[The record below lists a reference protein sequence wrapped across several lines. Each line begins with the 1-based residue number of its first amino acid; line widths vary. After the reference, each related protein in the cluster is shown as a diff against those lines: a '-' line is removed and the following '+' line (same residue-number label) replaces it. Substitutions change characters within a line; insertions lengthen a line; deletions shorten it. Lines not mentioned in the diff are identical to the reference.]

1 MSSASADEVN
11 PEAALDDVLSKLKF
25 ESEKCIEVPDEQGG
39 GAPQISIEDITV
51 LIILFHGTV
60 RLTQIP
66 NVGYYGVHIDVD
78 KLTSIEN
85 LAYLGL
91 APTGLSNIGTN
102 DELTAYKEFTRSIF
116 KSAILKH
123 SVVESLEK
131 IETKADELVSRHA
144 SQPESQPVKKRK
156 GSDTNHSIFS
166 RICKYCFSLPQTLLS
181 SIKRLG
187 NLFTNYKFNNIF
199 TVCKSVG
206 TTSLSGG
213 NGMNILKGGTP
224 KNSLSM
230 SYDMFVLMLNELR
243 LTIKNFDC
251 TRIPQLCTQTAQT
264 TPDKYPDYYRIVL
277 EKMQERCRSL
287 HIVKGLG
294 LEPAKLTKFIN
305 KDLSYNPTVD
315 GVTASDGGKNMGV
328 IKLQFRI
335 NGSGKVECSDT
346 PPYDP
351 LEVMKKI
358 AYNKPEDND
367 GVYWSTMEACI
378 AHCTKDD
385 DRSKTTFVIDLT
397 CSSLLGTTT
406 GVIEQFASTSTYI
419 SYPGGGG
426 GKRIK
431 KKSASMKKTRRVKNK
446 SKSTRYIRNR
456 RNRLKHNKRTKKCR
470 KTKTS
475 RKH

>member
-1 MSSASADEVN
+1 MFRGSANEVN
-11 PEAALDDVLSKLKF
+11 PEAPLNDILSELKF
-25 ESEKCIEVPDEQGG
+25 GNVNCSAVQGG
-39 GAPQISIEDITV
+39 GAPDINVEEITV

-60 RLTQIP
+60 QMTK
-66 NVGYYGVHIDVD
+66 VHIFGLHGPSIDVT
-78 KLTSIEN
+78 KLSSIEN
-85 LAYLGL
+85 LAYLAL

-102 DELTAYKEFTRSIF
+102 SELTAYKEFTRTIF
-116 KSAILKH
+116 KSAILQH
-123 SVVESLEK
+123 SVIESLQK
-131 IETKADELVSRHA
+131 IETKADELISQHA
-144 SQPESQPVKKRK
+144 KKRK
-156 GSDTNHSIFS
+156 GSDEIHSIFS
-166 RICKYCFSLPQTLLS
+166 RICKYCFSYLPDRLLS

-187 NLFTNYKFNNIF
+187 DLLTNYKFNNIF

-224 KNSLSM
+224 KHSLSM
-230 SYDMFVLMLNELR
+230 SNDMFVLMLNEIR
-243 LTIKNFDC
+243 LKIKNFDC
-251 TRIPQLCTQTAQT
+251 KRIPELCAQTAQT

-315 GVTASDGGKNMGV
+315 GPTALGGGKNMGV
-328 IKLQFRI
+328 IKLQFSI
-335 NGSGKVECSDT
+335 DT
-346 PPYDP
+346 PGEVKCSHTPYDAHD
-351 LEVMKKI
+351 VMPII
-358 AYNKPEDND
+358 AYNNPKDND

-378 AHCTKDD
+378 AHCTEGD

-397 CSSLLGTTT
+397 CSSLLNTTT
-406 GVIEQFASTSTYI
+406 GVIEMFSPGKSYTA
-419 SYPGGGG
+419 YPGGGG

-431 KKSASMKKTRRVKNK
+431 KKSASIKKTRRIKNK

-456 RNRLKHNKRTKKCR
+456 RNRLKHNKRTKKGR
-470 KTKTS
+470 KTKTY